1 MFFNE
6 LVEDYTFDDIKF
18 VYEND
23 KYFLYVKERYDLSD
37 VDESNFNK
45 LLDSVNHP
53 DFSKKIV
60 SLEVLTVR
68 KSGLL
73 SRVELSDVE
82 GGIREFLSLPLH
94 EITSYPVDMY
104 YSTDNKRALRL
115 IISLLLEFSYYKNL
129 DKSSKKKNI

>member
-73 SRVELSDVE
+73 SRVELSVVE

-104 YSTDNKRALRL
+104 YSTDNKRALRF